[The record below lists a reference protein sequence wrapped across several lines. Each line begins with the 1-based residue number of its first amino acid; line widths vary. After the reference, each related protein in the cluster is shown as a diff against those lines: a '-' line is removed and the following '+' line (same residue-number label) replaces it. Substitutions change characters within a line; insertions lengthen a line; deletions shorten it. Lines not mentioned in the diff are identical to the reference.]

1 MHVVRIL
8 TRPNVGGPMTQAVPL
23 WHAMRALGAGTLLIT
38 GRCQKDEAPF
48 DVASSGIPILTP
60 DSIKAN
66 SEGLLLLPEL
76 SNHLPWLGDQR
87 IKRQLT
93 ELLAVSQPDV
103 VHTHTSKAGWL
114 GRQAAFSARVP
125 VVAHT
130 FHGHVLRDYFGP
142 IRSHL
147 LANLERRLARR
158 TNLLFTISDS
168 CATELSELGIADH
181 KRFHVVP
188 PAVRSWPSVDRAV
201 ARQQLGVVD
210 DQFLVACIG
219 RLVPIKRVDHF
230 AEAVQIAPWL
240 FGHVFGDG
248 PDAPRLQRHYRD
260 LRRLTFHGVNH
271 SVRSLLPAFDA
282 LVLTSIRE
290 GLPLVAVEAFE
301 AKVPV
306 VGYDVPGVCDVLAA
320 GCGVLVPEQQGP
332 KGLVAA
338 LQRLRADSILHSQ
351 CITNG
356 LAGRARCLPENVAS
370 ILLATY
376 QAARG

>member
-1 MHVVRIL
+1 
-8 TRPNVGGPMTQAVPL
+8 MTQAVPL

-48 DVASSGIPILTP
+48 DMASSGIPILTP

-290 GLPLVAVEAFE
+290 GLPWLRSKRLKPKCRWLDTTFLVFAM
-301 AKVPV
+301 
-306 VGYDVPGVCDVLAA
+306 C
-320 GCGVLVPEQQGP
+320 
-332 KGLVAA
+332 
-338 LQRLRADSILHSQ
+338 S
-351 CITNG
+351 
-356 LAGRARCLPENVAS
+356 
-370 ILLATY
+370 LLAVAFWCQSSRAPKDWSQPYNACVRIRSCIRSASPTDSLVERDVCPKTWRRY
-376 QAARG
+376 CSLLIKRRAVSIRYCR